1 MKRKI
6 FLLIGI
12 VSFSILNAQNTVDA
26 LRYSTENIQ
35 GTARFN
41 SLSGAFGALGGDL
54 SAIDINPA
62 GSSVFLE
69 NTMALTFS
77 VFNKSNSNS
86 YFNSTVKN
94 EYSDFDIA
102 NLGAVFVFDNSD
114 ESSNWKKFSLGI
126 NFNTHNNYDNE
137 VFVNGNSPRSV
148 GNFFL
153 DQAQGI
159 PLDLLELR
167 SGESISDLY
176 AFLGETEGTVAQ
188 NAFLGYQAYIFD
200 PVENDPSNTAY
211 TSNFGSGVYSQD
223 YALLTRGYAGKYS
236 FNISTQYKDDY
247 YFGINFNAH
256 TIDYRQSTFLFER
269 NNNSNSYIKT
279 IDFEN
284 NLSVLG
290 NGFSM
295 QAGAIAKINENIRVG
310 LTYDTPTWFTI
321 SEETTQFIETSFE
334 DDDDSFT
341 TTLSPNIINVF
352 NDYKLSSPGKVSASA
367 AYIFGKKGLL
377 SLDYSYKD
385 YSSIKFKPTSDVH
398 FQTLNNVINNT
409 LKGAST
415 VKLGG
420 EYRIQ
425 WVSLRGGLQF
435 SESPYQ
441 DKNILGDRK
450 GYSLGLGFN
459 FGNYNLD
466 LAFVR
471 TEQKS
476 EEQLFNS
483 GLSTPYSSNSNENNF
498 IFTLGID
505 L

>member
-12 VSFSILNAQNTVDA
+12 ISFSILNAQTTIDA
-26 LRYSTENIQ
+26 LRYSSENIQ

-69 NTMALTFS
+69 NTMAATFS
-77 VFNKSNSNS
+77 VFNKTNNTN

-102 NLGAVFVFDNSD
+102 SLGAVFIFDNSD

-137 VFVNGNSPRSV
+137 VFVEGNNSMSI

-176 AFLGETEGTVAQ
+176 AFLGETEGTQAQ
-188 NAFLGYQAYIFD
+188 NALLGYQGYIFD
-200 PVENDPSNTAY
+200 PAEDDPSNTAY
-211 TSNFGSGVYSQD
+211 TSNFGSGMYRQN

-236 FNISTQYKDDY
+236 FNISTQYKDDF

-256 TIDYRQSTFLFER
+256 TIDYRQSTFLFED
-269 NNNSNSYIKT
+269 NNNSNSTIKR

-295 QAGAIAKINENIRVG
+295 QAGAIAKINENVRIG

-321 SEETTQFIETSFE
+321 SEETTQFLETSFE
-334 DDDDSFT
+334 DNNDSFT

-352 NDYKLSSPGKVSASA
+352 SDYKLSSPGKISASA
-367 AYIFGKKGLL
+367 AYIFGKSGLL
-377 SLDYSYKD
+377 SIDYSYKD
-385 YSSIKFKPTSDVH
+385 YSSIKFKPTSDPY
-398 FQTLNNVINNT
+398 FRSLNDAISNS
-409 LKGAST
+409 LKGSST
-415 VKLGG
+415 IKLGG

-435 SESPYQ
+435 SESPYEN
-441 DKNILGDRK
+441 KNILDDKK

-483 GLSTPYSSNSNENNF
+483 GLSTPYSSEANQNNF
-498 IFTLGID
+498 LFTLGIN